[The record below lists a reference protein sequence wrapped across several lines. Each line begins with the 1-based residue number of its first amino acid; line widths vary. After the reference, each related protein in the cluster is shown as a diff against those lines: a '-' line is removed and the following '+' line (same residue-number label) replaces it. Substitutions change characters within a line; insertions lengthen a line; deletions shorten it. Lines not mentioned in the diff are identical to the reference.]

1 MARQDCD
8 QIILLCFALIISSIL
23 ELQSQLKYLECN
35 SASMQKQLEGA
46 KTDLDDKISSELL
59 ILKSQGEMLMEK
71 QAQVET
77 VQSNL
82 AATMQKNITAQVET
96 VQSDLV
102 AQSEVVKQLQSD
114 VRSLVTA
121 LHEQTEMVAEQQ
133 GQMKE
138 SW

>member
-1 MARQDCD
+1 MTRSHNYYALRC
-8 QIILLCFALIISSIL
+8 IITIIISSIL

-35 SASMQKQLEGA
+35 SASMQKQLEGT
-46 KTDLDDKISSELL
+46 KTVLDDKISSELL

-102 AQSEVVKQLQSD
+102 AQREVVKQLQSD

-121 LHEQTEMVAEQQ
+121 LREQTEMVAEQQ
-133 GQMKE
+133 GQ

>member
-1 MARQDCD
+1 MFCD
-8 QIILLCFALIISSIL
+8 NNISSIL

-46 KTDLDDKISSELL
+46 KTDLDDKISSELQ

-71 QAQVET
+71 QAKNFAAQVET

-121 LHEQTEMVAEQQ
+121 LREQTEMVAEQQ